1 MTDTTADA
9 WVFPWDD
16 ARKRPR
22 DHGFA
27 MPFVGPDN
35 VAKIFSVHVSIVEP
49 GYRPHE
55 PHTHDDEEAIYLLE
69 GKLEVTIDDQ
79 VSVIEPDTVAFLPPG
94 SLHGLRNCGDVNARY
109 VVVRSR

>member
-1 MTDTTADA
+1 MCRPGSTTATSCVRRAGHGRRPSTGNRRRHSPRTRRRNPMADTTADA
-9 WVFPWDD
+9 WVFPWDE

-22 DHGFA
+22 DHGYA

-35 VAKIFSVHVSIVEP
+35 VANIFSVHVSIVEP

-69 GKLEVTIDDQ
+69 GKLEV
-79 VSVIEPDTVAFLPPG
+79 
-94 SLHGLRNCGDVNARY
+94 
-109 VVVRSR
+109 